1 MAGCAAG
8 LRRSLGARSGGRVRG
23 TMFIAVPL
31 HQLQGSELTL
41 IVQAAARPLRLEQPR
56 ERHASLGQWRG
67 APAPLTDS
75 YSCCRLRQ
83 RVPKK
88 FLTDEGKL
96 HEYVRVMQAAC
107 NQVQHAREASGTEG

>member
-56 ERHASLGQWRG
+56 ERARLAGPVARC
-67 APAPLTDS
+67 ARPLD
-75 YSCCRLRQ
+75 RQ
-83 RVPKK
+83 LQLLPP
-88 FLTDEGKL
+88 
-96 HEYVRVMQAAC
+96 QAARA
-107 NQVQHAREASGTEG
+107 QEVSHR